1 MPPLAAGAARLQT
14 APTMSVG
21 IRPASGTPA
30 ITPRELAI
38 GLGAGAVVVAIWT
51 AFLLVS
57 RAGVLGPLLPTDIAG
72 LRMSVAVLAAA
83 PIAWRFGL
91 AGLSLPRAA
100 LLVATAGL
108 GFPLL
113 AYWGFAFAPAAH
125 ASIMMT
131 STLPLWTA
139 FLARL
144 ILGEPLRGRR
154 LLSLALIVAGIAA
167 LASGLEEA
175 PPGAWRGDLLFAAAS
190 FSWAVFTIAARAW
203 RVPPLAAAGV
213 VGLGAGLVYL
223 PPWLLL
229 LPKGV
234 AAASWAELLFQGIYH
249 GLLAFLVAFVAYTRC
264 VAALGPGPTT
274 MLTALV
280 PGLGAL
286 LAVPILGEPLS
297 LEAVAGL
304 AFVTTGMLATV
315 AGLQPLRSG

>member
-1 MPPLAAGAARLQT
+1 MST
-14 APTMSVG
+14 APTTKG
-21 IRPASGTPA
+21 AGPIA
-30 ITPRELAI
+30 PRELAI
-38 GLGAGAVVVAIWT
+38 GLAAGAVVVAIWT

-72 LRMSVAVLAAA
+72 LRMSVALLAAA

-91 AGLSLPRAA
+91 AGLALHRAA
-100 LLVATAGL
+100 VLVATAGL

-139 FLARL
+139 LLARL
-144 ILGEPLRGRR
+144 VLGEPLRGRR
-154 LLSLALIVAGIAA
+154 LVSLALILAGIAA
-167 LASGLEEA
+167 LASGLETA
-175 PPGAWRGDLLFAAAS
+175 PAGAWRGDLLFAGAS
-190 FSWAVFTIAARAW
+190 FSWAIFTIAARAW

-213 VGLGAGLVYL
+213 VGVGAGLVYL
-223 PPWLLL
+223 PIWLFLM
-229 LPKGV
+229 PKGL
-234 AAASWAELLFQGIYH
+234 AATPWPELVFQGVYH

-286 LAVPILGEPLS
+286 LAVPILGEPLT
-297 LEAVAGL
+297 LAAILGL
-304 AFVTTGMLATV
+304 AFVTAGMLATV
-315 AGLQPLRSG
+315 AGLRISRRG

>member
-1 MPPLAAGAARLQT
+1 MTAASKSAVGAAPIAR
-14 APTMSVG
+14 
-21 IRPASGTPA
+21 
-30 ITPRELAI
+30 RELAI
-38 GLGAGAVVVAIWT
+38 GLAAGGLVVAIWT

-57 RAGVLGPLLPTDIAG
+57 RAGVLGSLLPTDIAG
-72 LRMSVAVLAAA
+72 LRMSVALLAAA

-91 AGLSLPRAA
+91 AGLPLHRAA
-100 LLVATAGL
+100 VLVATAGL

-139 FLARL
+139 LLARL
-144 ILGEPLRGRR
+144 VLGEPLRGRR
-154 LLSLALIVAGIAA
+154 LLSLALILAGILA

-175 PPGAWRGDLLFAAAS
+175 PPGSWRGDLLFAAAS
-190 FSWAVFTIAARAW
+190 FSWAIFTIAARVW

-213 VGLGAGLVYL
+213 VGVGAGLVYL
-223 PPWLLL
+223 PLWALV
-229 LPKGV
+229 LPKGL
-234 AAASWAELLFQGIYH
+234 AATPWSELMFHGVYH

-280 PGLGAL
+280 PGLGAV
-286 LAVPILGEPLS
+286 LAVPILGEALNPAAIL
-297 LEAVAGL
+297 GL
-304 AFVTTGMLATV
+304 AFVTAGMLATV
-315 AGLQPLRSG
+315 AGLRPARSG